1 MTTNNNFNYS
11 PLTTEELITDSKRKV
26 LTCPGCQKIFNRN
39 SRIPFTLPCSHILC
53 KECVSKSICP
63 LDKKKIIDT
72 NSLIICQT
80 FLDFLPKKKFL
91 CNCSNKKPVSYMC
104 SFDNEVFCSI
114 CLKKHMNSPH
124 KNFAFVPNSKNLLN
138 DLDSI
143 KNHSNE
149 ELSKISKNLDYLS
162 DIKIKL
168 IDVTKDEI
176 TKLNTNFEKLIE
188 DLMQFKINIE
198 NEIKNIYSNQLNQ
211 INSLKENLNQSNNV
225 LINIREG
232 INLLIN
238 KCNKN
243 EEIIYKEILKEKNII
258 IQNWEKSLKNRI
270 YVNSIINN
278 KINFIFPCVNYNFDK
293 KIFYEL
299 INTNSQK
306 KKNTISKHN
315 SNNNFTKDST
325 NEHTRK
331 SNPSTQKKSSEHSAT
346 GQNNNNNNININ
358 KNKLFI
364 VDLKSDEPILL
375 NDYNNLYDI
384 NHLKENLNNKF
395 SINNNNINNNFYVQT
410 NCNND
415 EQKKERYH
423 STN

>member
-1 MTTNNNFNYS
+1 
-11 PLTTEELITDSKRKV
+11 
-26 LTCPGCQKIFNRN
+26 
-39 SRIPFTLPCSHILC
+39 
-53 KECVSKSICP
+53 
-63 LDKKKIIDT
+63 
-72 NSLIICQT
+72 
-80 FLDFLPKKKFL
+80 
-91 CNCSNKKPVSYMC
+91 MC

-225 LINIREG
+225 LINICEG

-243 EEIIYKEILKEKNII
+243 EEIIYKDILKEKNII

-278 KINFIFPCVNYNFDK
+278 KINFIFP
-293 KIFYEL
+293 
-299 INTNSQK
+299 
-306 KKNTISKHN
+306 HN